1 MNFLSS
7 SRRGLFV
14 ALTDFIGLH
23 HMCLWLLGNS
33 QNIQTKTWR
42 AYQPSDDMQ
51 QCHQQTEKVSKR
63 PTLQLD
69 QVSFLFSLFWME
81 TPDHPIGDVKV
92 VVLSYVYRSTQTC
105 DKVELN
111 LIGDLKTQ
119 IKEKEN
125 VFFDMEAYLPK
136 RNGLVQFLPLLDV

>member
-1 MNFLSS
+1 
-7 SRRGLFV
+7 
-14 ALTDFIGLH
+14 
-23 HMCLWLLGNS
+23 
-33 QNIQTKTWR
+33 
-42 AYQPSDDMQ
+42 
-51 QCHQQTEKVSKR
+51 
-63 PTLQLD
+63 
-69 QVSFLFSLFWME
+69 ME

-105 DKVELN
+105 DNVELN

-119 IKEKEN
+119 IKDKEN